1 MESTDREERK
11 EAFEKWA
18 NLYEGVSDKL
28 DELYDKLIEVR
39 VEMAKKLGYDNYTEL
54 AYRNMGRLD
63 YTPEH
68 VEKFRE
74 QIRTVITPAVDRMRK
89 AQAKRLGLD
98 SVKYYDES
106 LTLQAATQI
115 LSAAK
120 IIWWGRRPKCTA
132 RSRPKRRNSS
142 TS

>member
-1 MESTDREERK
+1 MGE
-11 EAFEKWA
+11 
-18 NLYEGVSDKL
+18 LYEGVSDKL

-74 QIRTVITPAVDRMRK
+74 QIPRGHHAGGGPHAQGAGK
-89 AQAKRLGLD
+89 APRFGFR
-98 SVKYYDES
+98 
-106 LTLQAATQI
+106 QI
-115 LSAAK
+115 L
-120 IIWWGRRPKCTA
+120 R
-132 RSRPKRRNSS
+132 
-142 TS
+142 

>member
-1 MESTDREERK
+1 MGEPLR
-11 EAFEKWA
+11 
-18 NLYEGVSDKL
+18 GVSDKL

-89 AQAKRLGLD
+89 ASGKAPRFGFRQ
-98 SVKYYDES
+98 YYDES
-106 LTLQAATQI
+106 LTFAGGNADPIGGKDYMVGQATENVWRALARNKGI
-115 LSAAK
+115 LRLHDEVRAV
-120 IIWWGRRPKCTA
+120 
-132 RSRPKRRNSS
+132 
-142 TS
+142 